1 MNEHRET
8 PKYSFSEKMDSTSMS
23 SKVYFVSDNTSHT
36 VVDPTPLVP
45 LHESNNTRI
54 LLYDED
60 TADRILS
67 MTTTDT
73 EERTKPFLQ
82 RVQLIGPDNG
92 IVRATGQV
100 DNGAMKNCISKHRWE
115 RYGHCLSPLLP
126 SKTRI
131 STANGVEIT
140 PLG

>member
-8 PKYSFSEKMDSTSMS
+8 PKYSFSEKTDATSMS

-82 RVQLIGPDNG
+82 RVQLIGPGRKAPRDPSLKLHGHFGWNPTCG
-92 IVRATGQV
+92 FRLAPVRA
-100 DNGAMKNCISKHRWE
+100 A
-115 RYGHCLSPLLP
+115 
-126 SKTRI
+126 
-131 STANGVEIT
+131 
-140 PLG
+140 